1 MEWDYH
7 KTLTSIQNPLVKQVV
22 KLKDRRHRDELGLM
36 VIEGYREIARAFESG
51 IRINQLF
58 VCRERLQ
65 NEQAEGI
72 IQQATQ
78 AGSEILEID
87 TRILE
92 KIAYRENPDG
102 LLAVARQPAWSLE
115 DFRLSQCPL
124 VVVAAGLE
132 KPGNLGSI
140 LRSVDAAGAD
150 GVVVCDGITDPAN
163 PNVIRAA
170 TGTLFTAQ
178 LAKASPEETLL
189 WLAEKRIRILAASPE
204 GRNEFWD
211 TDWRRPCAIVVGTEH
226 AGLDKRWREG
236 AEETVRIPMKG
247 RADSLNVAVT
257 TALLLFEAVRQRKGI
272 ASR

>member
-102 LLAVARQPAWSLE
+102 L
-115 DFRLSQCPL
+115 
-124 VVVAAGLE
+124 
-132 KPGNLGSI
+132 
-140 LRSVDAAGAD
+140 
-150 GVVVCDGITDPAN
+150 
-163 PNVIRAA
+163 
-170 TGTLFTAQ
+170 
-178 LAKASPEETLL
+178 
-189 WLAEKRIRILAASPE
+189 
-204 GRNEFWD
+204 
-211 TDWRRPCAIVVGTEH
+211 
-226 AGLDKRWREG
+226 
-236 AEETVRIPMKG
+236 
-247 RADSLNVAVT
+247 VAV
-257 TALLLFEAVRQRKGI
+257 
-272 ASR
+272 